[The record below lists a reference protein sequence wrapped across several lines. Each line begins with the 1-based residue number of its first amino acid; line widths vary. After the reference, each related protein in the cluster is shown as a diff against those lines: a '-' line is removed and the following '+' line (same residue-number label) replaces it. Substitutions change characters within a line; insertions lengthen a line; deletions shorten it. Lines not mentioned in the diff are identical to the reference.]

1 MPSKGVNY
9 LIDAAPFFSNLIFC
23 FVGFPEM
30 SDSSLID
37 RLFELCQQYDH
48 ISFIPGTKKPNVE
61 IAKAN
66 VVCLPSLYGEGTPK
80 SLIEALAAGKFIL
93 CTNIPGARDCVI
105 DGVNGFLLD
114 TNNIKNDL
122 FLHCRIWM
130 FLLNLAIVKF
140 IKLVKICQR
149 DTM

>member
-1 MPSKGVNY
+1 
-9 LIDAAPFFSNLIFC
+9 
-23 FVGFPEM
+23 M

-122 FLHCRIWM
+122 FFALQ
-130 FLLNLAIVKF
+130 NLDVFVKSRYREVYKISQNLSERYDVKRVISQYLEF
-140 IKLVKICQR
+140 I
-149 DTM
+149 